1 MAPTMSESK
10 SFDDLRVHRVLFIED
25 LLTVPRV
32 TLPQQMSPP
41 KTAYKFGSPSFF
53 FLRVRAAGIV
63 VDTPT
68 DAIHID
74 PQDSENSIFYIDDA
88 SGVIGFRIRPQLLYT
103 SRGQRLKKG
112 IHVDVLGQLMEGP
125 NTIGAERWIDCHG
138 FDVKEDPIMD
148 IMRPL
153 VTIKIYRQDYFSAI
167 PSLGG
172 SKVEDQDKAPSN
184 PYAPAKPGIAPPI
197 IPSKRPI
204 EDDES
209 GFQFATQWDVLEP
222 APRPTHPGSAAPPKL
237 ADIPREVN
245 GAPANPKVNA
255 EGDEEFMDDFMNS
268 LSEDKDMGEL
278 LGAMDGQIGT
288 DPLHADMEAFLRDKP
303 GSTEKALIE
312 QFSNFTPKQ
321 VQQAIQNL
329 ATAGMI
335 YYMGDG
341 YHLI

>member
-1 MAPTMSESK
+1 MSEIK
-10 SFDDLRVHRVLFIED
+10 CFDDLRVHRVLFIED

-32 TLPQQMSPP
+32 LLPQQTSPP
-41 KTAYKFGSPSFF
+41 TIAYKFGSPSFF

-68 DAIHID
+68 NAIHID

-112 IHVDVLGQLMEGP
+112 IHVDVLGQLMEGS
-125 NTIGAERWIDCHG
+125 NTFGAERWIDCHG

-153 VTIKIYRQDYFSAI
+153 ETIKIYRQHYFSSI
-167 PSLGG
+167 PSSGAT
-172 SKVEDQDKAPSN
+172 KAEEQDKAPSN
-184 PYAPAKPGIAPPI
+184 PYHPAKPGIAATT

-222 APRPTHPGSAAPPKL
+222 ARLTHPGSTAPPKL

-245 GAPANPKVNA
+245 GDPANPKVNA
-255 EGDEEFMDDFMNS
+255 EGDEEFMDDVMNS

-278 LGAMDGQIGT
+278 LGVMDGQIGT
-288 DPLHADMEAFLRDKP
+288 DPLHADMEGFLRDKP
-303 GSTEKALIE
+303 GSTENALIE
-312 QFSNFTPKQ
+312 RFSTFTPKQ